1 MASLKTMAS
10 GSLRLRFKKNSTNL
24 QGIGCRGE
32 DMGVKI
38 GSGGHGARE
47 DGGKAIEEGFLQLGL
62 TGGETTMRAI
72 DRKLMLGGTGSK
84 GGATIGGF
92 TPRLVRGGFS
102 QRTMTT
108 IGRTKTLGWHPG
120 GTEEHPME
128 EAGGQ
133 VGELLVGIEVGFHLP
148 TIVKVL
154 GRRGE
159 GSRSTGGSS
168 GWTIG
173 RLQEYL
179 TQCLG

>member
-72 DRKLMLGGTGSK
+72 DLKLMLGGTGSK
-84 GGATIGGF
+84 EGATIGGF
-92 TPRLVRGGFS
+92 TPRLVRGGRS

-108 IGRTKTLGWHPG
+108 IG
-120 GTEEHPME
+120 
-128 EAGGQ
+128 
-133 VGELLVGIEVGFHLP
+133 
-148 TIVKVL
+148 
-154 GRRGE
+154 
-159 GSRSTGGSS
+159 
-168 GWTIG
+168 
-173 RLQEYL
+173 
-179 TQCLG
+179 

>member
-1 MASLKTMAS
+1 MASPKTMAS
-10 GSLRLRFKKNSTNL
+10 GSLRLHFKKNSTNL

-84 GGATIGGF
+84 GGAIIGDS
-92 TPRLVRGGFS
+92 TPRLAKGGCS
-102 QRTMTT
+102 RTIMTT

-128 EAGGQ
+128 EEGDQ

-173 RLQEYL
+173 RLREYL